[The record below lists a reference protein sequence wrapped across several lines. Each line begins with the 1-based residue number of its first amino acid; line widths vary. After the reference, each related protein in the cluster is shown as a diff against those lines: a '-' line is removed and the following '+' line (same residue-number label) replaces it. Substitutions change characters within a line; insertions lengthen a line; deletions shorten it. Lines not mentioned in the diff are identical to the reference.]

1 MVKLWNFHGGLRL
14 TGNKQLSLQQTPVVA
29 EIPKQLIYPLQ
40 QRPGIIAKISIEVGE
55 RAVKGQVIAQSEHFL
70 SAPVIAASS
79 GVIKGVEER
88 LIPHPSG
95 LKDQCIIIDTDG
107 KDESLTFTGEEDFKR
122 LEPAVIREKVQQAG
136 IVGLGGAAFPTAV
149 KLNPGPRRKID
160 TLIIN
165 GAECEPYITC
175 DDALIQNH
183 PERVIKGAQVLLH
196 ALQIEH
202 CIIAVE
208 DDMKAAKAALVQTIE
223 ELKADRIIVKAVPT
237 IYPTGGEK
245 QLIRVLTGRETPSGG
260 IPADV
265 GIVCQNAGTAAAVYR
280 AVCFGEPLTERY
292 ITITGKGIKNRKNM
306 LVRIGTPI
314 KDLIRQC
321 GGYTDHVERLIMGGP
336 MMGFALPDDEIPVV
350 KATNCILAS
359 AKDEIRT
366 EKQAM
371 PCIRCGECAR
381 VCPVD
386 LLPQQLY
393 WYSRADDLDKCRE
406 YHLFDCI
413 ECGCCEVVCP
423 SQIPLV
429 QYYRS
434 AKSNIV
440 IKSQE
445 VEKAAVAKR
454 RHDAHLIRIE
464 REKAERAA
472 RSRRKKETLA
482 IKKAKDAKR
491 ALEAAQAEENQD

>member
-1 MVKLWNFHGGLRL
+1 MLNLWNFHGGLRL
-14 TGNKQLSLQQTPVVA
+14 AGNKQLSLQHAPVA
-29 EIPKQLIYPLQ
+29 ADIPKQLIYPLQ
-40 QRPGIIAKISIEVGE
+40 QRPGIIAQPKVKEGDRV
-55 RAVKGQVIAQSEHFL
+55 VKGQVIAQSEHFL

-79 GVIKGVEER
+79 GTISAIEEHK
-88 LIPHPSG
+88 IPHPSG

-107 KDESLTFTGEEDFKR
+107 LDESLTFTGEEDFKK
-122 LEPAVIREKVQQAG
+122 LDPVVIRQKVQQAG

-175 DDALIQNH
+175 DDALMQTQ

-196 ALQIEH
+196 ALQIDD

-208 DDMKAAKAALVQTIE
+208 DDMKAAKAALEQTIL
-223 ELKADRIIVKAVPT
+223 ELKADQITVKAVPT

-260 IPADV
+260 IPADA

-292 ITITGKGIKNRKNM
+292 MTITGKGVKNRQNM

-321 GGYTDHVERLIMGGP
+321 GGYTEQVERLIMGGP

-350 KATNCILAS
+350 KATNCILAG
-359 AKDEIRT
+359 ATDEIRT
-366 EKQAM
+366 EKEAM

-393 WYSRADDLDKCRE
+393 WYSRADNLDKCRE

-434 AKSNIV
+434 AKSNTV
-440 IKSQE
+440 IKNQE
-445 VEKAAVAKR
+445 AEKAAVAKR
-454 RHDAHLIRIE
+454 RHDARIFRIE

-472 RSRRKKETLA
+472 RSRRKKEALA
-482 IKKAKDAKR
+482 IKKAKDAAR
-491 ALEAAQAEENQD
+491 ALEAQAEQKQE